1 MSGEKIEH
9 GAEHGRIAD
18 PGAQGSRGEAGE
30 REQAFGPALAQ
41 QDPAEGAKGE
51 RLRIDGG

>member
-1 MSGEKIEH
+1 MGGEEIEH

-18 PGAQGSRGEAGE
+18 PGAQGIRGEAGE
-30 REQAFGPALAQ
+30 REQAFGPALAL
-41 QDPAEGAKGE
+41 QDPAEGTQGE